1 MLEEA
6 WPEPCLTPWPLTS
19 KPSVIILMPGPCG
32 SHLQYF
38 CFSTWS
44 TGLPTDTSTSSSLT
58 TPSTP
63 HHAGLMGAPRSSR
76 LACFQAKLCI
86 NLGKNAKNKK
96 WSPRCR
102 TGWSGFWGEKKNSS
116 MNWEKID
123 RLYFYAKSEIKRT
136 KYHNFKFY
144 TPLKHYKVL
153 D

>member
-86 NLGKNAKNKK
+86 NIGKNAKNKK

-102 TGWSGFWGEKKNSS
+102 TGWSGFWGEKKK
-116 MNWEKID
+116 MEALPQQDEK
-123 RLYFYAKSEIKRT
+123 RRKR
-136 KYHNFKFY
+136 KWKLCRQPAQYCQGLVSY
-144 TPLKHYKVL
+144 
-153 D
+153 